1 MMKEKD
7 IQKTDDGLRISR
19 LLRRM
24 YWLFLFLSVVIIG
37 QIIYLQAKWEPDS
50 NLVRYFQPS
59 RYEQKDAPERGTI
72 MDRNGNLLAISTPM
86 YDINMDCTV
95 LLEEFSR
102 PKSQRVRDSLEREWM
117 DKARRLSYELPKVL
131 AKDGH
136 DANYYYELIRN
147 NRYSTKGGR
156 KNVPITKN
164 IDHSTYLKLRSLPL
178 FNEGQFRSGM
188 IKRDVES
195 RQYPYGSLAAR
206 VIGDV
211 KINKENP
218 QDSRYLGIEG
228 QYDYLLR
235 GSEGSQWMRRTDRGS
250 IVDPDSTIVD
260 AVDGT
265 DIRTTLDIEIQEI
278 ADKALRK
285 NIESDPE
292 IEGGCVIVM
301 DVETGAVRA
310 MVNLMK
316 NKAGQLGEIYNMAIG
331 RSGEPGSIFK
341 TATLMTLLEEG
352 KTTLSTVMPT
362 NGGKMDDFPQLN
374 PCEETKRYERNT
386 GKRTITVEDGLKVSS
401 NYVFRRLVA
410 DNYLNCPDEFIDKF
424 YEYHLH
430 DAYTFDLS
438 EKGGTLP
445 ELPVPDAKMGKYDLV
460 SAAIGYNVKETP
472 LNIVTFYNAIANNG
486 KMMKPYL
493 VESHEKNGKT
503 VKKFDPEILNGSV
516 CSKATADSLTRA
528 LTMVTL
534 EGTAATKLR
543 NAKCVVA
550 GKTGTARVVL
560 SKEDK
565 PKKGDPYVSVDGL
578 RRYQATF
585 VGFFPAET
593 PKYTAI
599 VVLYSGLRQTAIGG
613 GNLPAL
619 TYKEIVDNIWSM
631 DSSWGETYIERAD
644 VPEMKTR
651 HIATASGS
659 NIPVPD
665 LREMGLSDAMYA
677 AENNGYRLE
686 YEGIGHVVSQTPAA
700 GKEYKKGETIKVVL
714 K

>member
-1 MMKEKD
+1 
-7 IQKTDDGLRISR
+7 
-19 LLRRM
+19 
-24 YWLFLFLSVVIIG
+24 
-37 QIIYLQAKWEPDS
+37 
-50 NLVRYFQPS
+50 
-59 RYEQKDAPERGTI
+59 
-72 MDRNGNLLAISTPM
+72 
-86 YDINMDCTV
+86 
-95 LLEEFSR
+95 
-102 PKSQRVRDSLEREWM
+102 
-117 DKARRLSYELPKVL
+117 
-131 AKDGH
+131 
-136 DANYYYELIRN
+136 
-147 NRYSTKGGR
+147 
-156 KNVPITKN
+156 
-164 IDHSTYLKLRSLPL
+164 
-178 FNEGQFRSGM
+178 
-188 IKRDVES
+188 
-195 RQYPYGSLAAR
+195 
-206 VIGDV
+206 
-211 KINKENP
+211 
-218 QDSRYLGIEG
+218 
-228 QYDYLLR
+228 
-235 GSEGSQWMRRTDRGS
+235 
-250 IVDPDSTIVD
+250 
-260 AVDGT
+260 
-265 DIRTTLDIEIQEI
+265 
-278 ADKALRK
+278 
-285 NIESDPE
+285 
-292 IEGGCVIVM
+292 
-301 DVETGAVRA
+301 
-310 MVNLMK
+310 
-316 NKAGQLGEIYNMAIG
+316 
-331 RSGEPGSIFK
+331 
-341 TATLMTLLEEG
+341 
-352 KTTLSTVMPT
+352 MPT
-362 NGGKMDDFPQLN
+362 NGGKMEDFPMLN

-560 SKEDK
+560 NKEDK